1 VVVVVVVV
9 VDATKREHDHVQH
22 MDVDKARATSRFI
35 SWGKLTRGLQ
45 RLGRQLLYTCA
56 ISARYLVAPRIEF
69 RRPALAGRLPGEERG
84 GDQGFAG
91 VRAGWAGLVLGHLL
105 LHVIVNSLFL
115 RDTGRMYKVLHKR
128 VVYLKL

>member
-1 VVVVVVVV
+1 
-9 VDATKREHDHVQH
+9 
-22 MDVDKARATSRFI
+22 
-35 SWGKLTRGLQ
+35 
-45 RLGRQLLYTCA
+45 
-56 ISARYLVAPRIEF
+56 VAPRIEF

-91 VRAGWAGLVLGHLL
+91 VRAGWAGPVLGHLL
-105 LHVIVNSLFL
+105 LHVNGNGNSLFL